1 MRSGEKA
8 LLAKVT
14 QTKHPYKKCYYID
27 TGSKGPLDK
36 KKELKKM
43 VTIVLL
49 VVLFFRPILRAVGLI
64 NEALNAGLDRAE
76 NKIKTEV
83 K

>member
-1 MRSGEKA
+1 MT
-8 LLAKVT
+8 L
-14 QTKHPYKKCYYID
+14 
-27 TGSKGPLDK
+27 
-36 KKELKKM
+36 
-43 VTIVLL
+43 TILL
-49 VVLFFRPILRAVGLI
+49 VVLFFKPVLRAVGLI

>member
-1 MRSGEKA
+1 MKIATMTPILGWTMSFNKRR
-8 LLAKVT
+8 
-14 QTKHPYKKCYYID
+14 I
-27 TGSKGPLDK
+27 
-36 KKELKKM
+36 KKM

-49 VVLFFRPILRAVGLI
+49 AVLFFRPILRAVGLI

>member
-1 MRSGEKA
+1 
-8 LLAKVT
+8 
-14 QTKHPYKKCYYID
+14 
-27 TGSKGPLDK
+27 
-36 KKELKKM
+36 M
-43 VTIVLL
+43 VIIVLL

-76 NKIKTEV
+76 QKVKKEV